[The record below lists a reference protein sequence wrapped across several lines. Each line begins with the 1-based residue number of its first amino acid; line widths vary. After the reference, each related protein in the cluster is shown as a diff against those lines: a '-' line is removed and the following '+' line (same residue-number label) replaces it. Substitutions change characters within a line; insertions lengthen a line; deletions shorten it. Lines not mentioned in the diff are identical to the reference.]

1 MPITLT
7 PNLRFKI
14 GIGTAI
20 TVALAIG
27 GAAMQAQRTLTTIST
42 SLKTANDRIDSV
54 TTKIESVER
63 SLNEKLEGFD
73 RTMQDRFTK
82 TAAAEWALRMALAN
96 PTMKIPDPRQ
106 PDKLLRGD

>member
-20 TVALAIG
+20 TIAGVLITGAIE
-27 GAAMQAQRTLTTIST
+27 AQQTLTKINT
-42 SLKTANDRIDSV
+42 SVGSVNMRIDSV
-54 TTKIESVER
+54 TSKIELVER
-63 SLNEKLEGFD
+63 SLNEKLDQFD

-82 TAAAEWALRMALAN
+82 TAAAEWALRMALSN
-96 PTMKIPDPRQ
+96 PTMRIPDPRS
-106 PDKLLRGD
+106 PDKLLRGE